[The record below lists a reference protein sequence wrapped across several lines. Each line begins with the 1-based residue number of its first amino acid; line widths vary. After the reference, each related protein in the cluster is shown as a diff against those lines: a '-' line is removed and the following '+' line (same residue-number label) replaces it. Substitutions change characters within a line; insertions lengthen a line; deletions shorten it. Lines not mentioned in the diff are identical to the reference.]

1 MKKVLITVNTTQS
14 YNEESDTIELVT
26 EGIMNF
32 ENNEYNLEYDETEI
46 SGMGGTTTNIKI
58 SDDSVEL
65 IRKGTT
71 NSHLKFKKGY
81 THLSLYGIEEGAFE
95 IAVKTNSIKIDIN
108 ELGGRVDLDY
118 KIETQGVE
126 ISRNVLVLTVKPIN

>member
-1 MKKVLITVNTTQS
+1 MQKVLITVNTTQM
-14 YNEESDTIELVT
+14 YENESDTIELVT
-26 EGIMNF
+26 EGTMKY
-32 ENNEYNLEYDETEI
+32 ENNEYNLEYEETEI
-46 SGMGGTTTNIKI
+46 SGMGGTFTNIKI

-81 THLSLYGIEEGAFE
+81 NHLSLYGIEEGAFE
-95 IAVKTNSIKIDIN
+95 IVVKTNSIKIDLN
-108 ELGGRVDLDY
+108 DKGGKVNLDY

-126 ISRNVLVLTVKPIN
+126 ISRNILVLTVKTIN